1 MSTRVYLSQHTC
13 QTTHEED
20 TPVCIRIQL
29 SRATVKDLH
38 SRLQHAYQRDDVRLV
53 RRTTVLIDLLVHHVP
68 VEILSA
74 RWGLSPSGIYRWR
87 QDFLLHGVESLV
99 YHHGGGRQPKLTPKQ
114 RKRLVELIEAGPL
127 VVGFET
133 ACWTSVLIRVLI
145 WREFG
150 VLYNRQYVCALLHNV
165 GFSFQKARFVS
176 DHLDAAKRLAWLEEK
191 WPAIFRAAKRRQG
204 LILFEDEASFAQW
217 GSLSYTWARRGQ
229 QPEVPTSGKR
239 KGYKVFGAI
248 EYFSGRLFYQGIAGR
263 FNSDNYQV
271 FLQMILDCTTE
282 HLFLIHD
289 GARYHTSASTQA
301 FLAAHSARITV
312 HPLPSYSP
320 DYNPIEYLWR
330 KTKKRA
336 THNKYFKEFAELTVS
351 VDKALAY
358 FATHP
363 DTVLGLFGRYR
374 EESGLELKQVA

>member
-1 MSTRVYLSQHTC
+1 VS
-13 QTTHEED
+13 
-20 TPVCIRIQL
+20 IRIQL
-29 SRATVKDLH
+29 SRVTVKDLH
-38 SRLQHAYQRDDVRLV
+38 SRLQYAYQRDDVRLV
-53 RRTTVLIDLLVHHVP
+53 RRTTVLIDLLVHQVP
-68 VEILSA
+68 VAVLCE
-74 RWGLSPSGIYRWR
+74 RWGLSPACLYAW
-87 QDFLLHGVESLV
+87 QKAFLLRGLDSLV
-99 YHHGGGRQPKLTPKQ
+99 YRQSGGRRPKLTPKQ
-114 RKRLVELIEAGPL
+114 KKRLVELIEAGPL
-127 VVGFET
+127 VVGCET
-133 ACWTSVLIRVLI
+133 ACWDAVLIRVLI

-150 VLYNRQYVCALLHNV
+150 VLYNRHYVCTLLHNL

-176 DHLDAAKRLAWLEEK
+176 DHLDTAKRLVWLEQK
-191 WPAIFRAAKRRQG
+191 WPTILRAAKRRQG

-248 EYFSGRLFYQGIAGR
+248 EYFSGRLFYQGIEGR
-263 FNSDNYQV
+263 FNSESYQA
-271 FLQMILDCTTE
+271 FLQTILAQTTQ
-282 HLFLIHD
+282 HLFVIHD

-301 FLAAHSARITV
+301 FLAAHSERITE

-336 THNKYFKEFAELTVS
+336 THNKYFKEFAAVVVS

-358 FATHP
+358 FAAHP
-363 DTVLGLFGRYR
+363 EMVLDLFGLYCK
-374 EESGLELKQVA
+374 ESDFALKQAA